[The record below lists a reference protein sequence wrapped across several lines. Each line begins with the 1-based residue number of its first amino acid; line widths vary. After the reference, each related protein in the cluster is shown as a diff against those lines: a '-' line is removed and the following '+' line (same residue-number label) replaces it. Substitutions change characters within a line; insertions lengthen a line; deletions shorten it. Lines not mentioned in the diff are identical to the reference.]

1 MKGTFNLSQS
11 EDDNKKQV
19 YGCGDNGK
27 LISVD
32 FYPENEAYSSALNL
46 KAKLNITKAAA
57 PELSS
62 EKASYEYKKGSSQ
75 ERIDVAGLLPEDKG
89 TSVYGV
95 SVNDRNS
102 ILDNCK
108 INSNGTLT
116 YKVKKF
122 TDKSM
127 AGKEAVITVT
137 VRMENYGDTEFKLH
151 INLTTSADDDNKQP
165 GGNNDQPGGNNDQP
179 GGNNGQPGGNN
190 QKPGGNVKMP
200 VGSTPQTGDNN
211 KQEDSTEQQTEDS
224 SEQVDDSKKVETS
237 EQQTE
242 GDTQELTE
250 DNVGSEEIAASAAAE
265 NTKADEKTNYGLW
278 ISIIV
283 VLFILVAGT
292 VAYLILE
299 KKRRDNSRR

>member
-1 MKGTFNLSQS
+1 
-11 EDDNKKQV
+11 
-19 YGCGDNGK
+19 
-27 LISVD
+27 
-32 FYPENEAYSSALNL
+32 
-46 KAKLNITKAAA
+46 
-57 PELSS
+57 
-62 EKASYEYKKGSSQ
+62 
-75 ERIDVAGLLPEDKG
+75 
-89 TSVYGV
+89 
-95 SVNDRNS
+95 
-102 ILDNCK
+102 
-108 INSNGTLT
+108 
-116 YKVKKF
+116 
-122 TDKSM
+122 
-127 AGKEAVITVT
+127 
-137 VRMENYGDTEFKLH
+137 
-151 INLTTSADDDNKQP
+151 
-165 GGNNDQPGGNNDQP
+165 
-179 GGNNGQPGGNN
+179 
-190 QKPGGNVKMP
+190 MP

-224 SEQVDDSKKVETS
+224 SEQVETS